1 MLTHGLFNDPA
12 HLGCLILVPLVEVP
26 LIDWGRSGVR
36 VFIMGDIV
44 VTQAGVLHDKETMSA
59 WLESSKASASKW
71 VVKATGL
78 RFRVL

>member
-1 MLTHGLFNDPA
+1 
-12 HLGCLILVPLVEVP
+12 
-26 LIDWGRSGVR
+26 
-36 VFIMGDIV
+36 MGDIV

-78 RFRVL
+78 HFRVL